1 VSKGRFAARLETWLL
16 AARPRRVPQN
26 LALSSDALASDART
40 RTRREEAQAGAS
52 EGGIVMV
59 GPASINPTARQT
71 QTLKKCVSECY
82 AATMTRI
89 LDQLQALLWLAWSL
103 VVSLLSP
110 LWGGKRGLRDFDA
123 SYKKEGFV
131 RMRQADRKLLK
142 TFTGCIACRMCDVVS
157 PGISTM
163 VLAGSRA
170 TSDANTQ
177 PEFEDAVLARAERVC
192 PTGVP
197 IRRMHAWM
205 RRQAD

>member
-1 VSKGRFAARLETWLL
+1 
-16 AARPRRVPQN
+16 
-26 LALSSDALASDART
+26 
-40 RTRREEAQAGAS
+40 
-52 EGGIVMV
+52 
-59 GPASINPTARQT
+59 
-71 QTLKKCVSECY
+71 
-82 AATMTRI
+82 MTRI

-103 VVSLLSP
+103 LVSLLRP
-110 LWGGKRGLRDFDA
+110 IWGGKRGLRHFDA

-142 TFTGCIACRMCDVVS
+142 TFTGCIACRMCDGVS

-170 TSDANTQ
+170 TSDASTQ
-177 PEFEDAVLARAERVC
+177 PEFEDALLARAERVC

-197 IRRMHAWM
+197 IRRMHAWV